1 MKIKCFKGFLS
12 LLFSLSLVFSAC
24 NTGGG
29 VDNNTTQ
36 TQAKF
41 KITFNASDTECKQ
54 GEEVFTSGSEIE
66 EGKELKFTAKLIE
79 GDTIKCWYVNDNKKE
94 SETKKDFVYKVV
106 ATDADSNKVINISY
120 ASNTLKLTFDASQI
134 KCKKGYF
141 GNGEEVAS
149 GVKVVEGEDYQFTAV
164 GLGEDEIVDAW
175 YAGKRKINL
184 SPSRNPESYTLKKTD
199 ADDKNIIQIRYEKR
213 AIKKYTLQFDTTQI
227 KCKKGYSGTGEEVA
241 SGVKVTEGEDYQFT
255 AVGLDE
261 DEIVDVWYAGKRK
274 INLSPSRDPKGYTVR
289 KNDEDDKNIIQIRYE
304 KRAIK
309 KYTLQFDSSKV
320 SCKKGYSGTGEE
332 VSPNTEIKEEESYKF
347 TAVLKSGEKV
357 KHWVING
364 EAKTYEKAE
373 TFSYTVRKNG
383 VAENAQTITIS
394 WEKQ

>member
-1 MKIKCFKGFLS
+1 MKIKRFKGFLS
-12 LLFSLSLVFSAC
+12 LLFSLSLIFSAC
-24 NTGGG
+24 NTGSG
-29 VDNNTTQ
+29 VDNNTTP
-36 TQAKF
+36 TPSVEKL

-66 EGKELKFTAKLIE
+66 EGKELKFTAKIIE

-94 SETKKDFVYKVV
+94 SETEKDFVYKVV

-120 ASNTLKLTFDASQI
+120 ASNSLKLTFDASQI

-141 GNGEEVAS
+141 GSGKEVAS
-149 GVKVVEGEDYQFTAV
+149 GVKVV
-164 GLGEDEIVDAW
+164 
-175 YAGKRKINL
+175 
-184 SPSRNPESYTLKKTD
+184 
-199 ADDKNIIQIRYEKR
+199 
-213 AIKKYTLQFDTTQI
+213 
-227 KCKKGYSGTGEEVA
+227 
-241 SGVKVTEGEDYQFT
+241 EGEDYQFT

-274 INLSPSRDPKGYTVR
+274 INLSPSRNPEGYTV
-289 KNDEDDKNIIQIRYE
+289 KQTDADDKNIIQIRYE

-347 TAVLKSGEKV
+347 TAVLKTGEKV
-357 KHWVING
+357 KHWLING
-364 EAKTYEKAE
+364 EARTYKKDE

-383 VAENAQTITIS
+383 IAEDARTITIS

>member
-1 MKIKCFKGFLS
+1 MQERIFWKWS
-12 LLFSLSLVFSAC
+12 
-24 NTGGG
+24 
-29 VDNNTTQ
+29 
-36 TQAKF
+36 
-41 KITFNASDTECKQ
+41 
-54 GEEVFTSGSEIE
+54 
-66 EGKELKFTAKLIE
+66 
-79 GDTIKCWYVNDNKKE
+79 
-94 SETKKDFVYKVV
+94 
-106 ATDADSNKVINISY
+106 
-120 ASNTLKLTFDASQI
+120 
-134 KCKKGYF
+134 
-141 GNGEEVAS
+141 AS

-227 KCKKGYSGTGEEVA
+227 KCKKGYTGTGEEVA

-274 INLSPSRDPKGYTVR
+274 INLSPSRDPEGYTVK

-309 KYTLQFDSSKV
+309 KYTLQFDATQIK
-320 SCKKGYSGTGEE
+320 CKKGYSGTGEE
-332 VSPNTEIKEEESYKF
+332 VTPNTEIKEEESYKF
-347 TAVLKSGEKV
+347 TAVLKPGEKV
-357 KHWVING
+357 KHWLING
-364 EAKTYEKAE
+364 EARTYEKGE